1 MATGFA
7 PDTQLNWLARYVPI
21 KDQLGE
27 ASLASLLEVGSGS
40 RGLSCILSP
49 LGASARGAR
58 FAGIDMKFAGPPA
71 PSMIPFA
78 YDGGEL
84 PFRTGAFHT
93 VVSMDT
99 LEHVPPVQRRSFLQD
114 LARVAS
120 ARVIAGFPAVGE
132 GGGDGLHGERFLQ
145 GLFRALGM
153 GDPDWLHEHEE
164 HGVPRVSDVEPI
176 LDQLDGWSWR
186 RLPTTGGLVN
196 LMAVLID
203 VLPGTRPW
211 VAPLLEAR
219 GAEIEAWLRA
229 GMFGPA
235 DRAVYAIERRQPAA
249 PLVSLRPGASWDA
262 VARALVCPDCGGVF
276 DPPSKSVAAQ
286 GLTCAGCRRVF
297 RPDGQGILGMTPSP
311 GRVTFRLA
319 PDWLGSAGWVT
330 AVHNYLNAF
339 AADDPCVL
347 WLDVDPAKLTPAEAL
362 ERLRPVLA
370 GFGERA
376 FAEIFLND
384 DLHSRPRGRVV
395 AMPAGKDALC
405 GCSAAW
411 FRAQATPARAA

>member
-21 KDQLGE
+21 KDQLGD
-27 ASLASLLEVGSGS
+27 AALASLLEVGSGS

-49 LGASARGAR
+49 AHLGAR
-58 FAGIDMKFAGPPA
+58 FVAVDMKFAGPPA

-78 YDGGEL
+78 YAGGPL
-84 PFRTGAFHT
+84 PFRTSAFHT

-99 LEHVPPVQRRSFLQD
+99 LEHVPPAQRRAFIQD
-114 LARVAS
+114 LARVSS
-120 ARVIAGFPAVGE
+120 ARVITGFPAIGD

-164 HGVPRVSDVEPI
+164 HGLPRAREVEAI
-176 LDQLDGWSWR
+176 LDQLEGWTWR
-186 RLPTTGGLVN
+186 RLPTTGSLVN

-229 GMFGPA
+229 GMFGPS
-235 DRAVYAIERRQPAA
+235 DRAVYALERRQPAA
-249 PLVSLRPGASWDA
+249 PIVSLRPDASASWGA
-262 VARALVCPDCGGVF
+262 VARALVCPDCGGAF
-276 DPPSKSVAAQ
+276 DQTPVSTAAQ
-286 GLTCAGCRRVF
+286 SLTCAGCRRVF
-297 RPDGQGILGMTPSP
+297 RPDGQGIVGLVPSP

-319 PDWLGSAGWVT
+319 PDWLGSGGWAT
-330 AVHNYLNAF
+330 AVHGYLNAF
-339 AADDPCVL
+339 AAEDPCVL
-347 WLDVDPAKLTPAEAL
+347 WLDVDPAQLTDAQAF

-370 GFGERA
+370 GFGQRA

-384 DLHSRPRGRVV
+384 DLRNHPRGRVV
-395 AMPAGKDALC
+395 TIPAGEAALS
-405 GCSAAW
+405 GCSPAW
-411 FRAQATPARAA
+411 FRAQARA